1 MLLEDAGI
9 STDLTIRP
17 GQTVSV
23 SGDRSLAQP
32 PLWGSGGFTVQERG
46 SLSLTYVAFG
56 STASFVVTGGSLSLA
71 SMSVAAAVLGAA
83 EGQLGGAGSVLR
95 LSAVTV
101 PEVPDWGVL
110 SITTTVEADGS
121 KTNEPA
127 TPFNGHARSSWFSVT
142 TGLCTISDG
151 GRCVGRPGGYGSF
164 EDCTIAVGG
173 GGGVLGECGVFD
185 TQNGVDYVTLPDG
198 SRHWASDCPMGV
210 QLAPGDSIN
219 WYSDF
224 SWQGSVGNHWNTDN
238 GCSGAGTCGLPWSG
252 NTIGG
257 GWQICFV

>member
-9 STDLTIRP
+9 TTDLTITP
-17 GQTVSV
+17 GQSVSV
-23 SGDRSLAQP
+23 SGDRSLAQA

-56 STASFVVTGGSLSLA
+56 SSASLVATGGSLSLA
-71 SMSVAAAVLGAA
+71 SMVVSAAVLGAA
-83 EGQLGGAGSVLR
+83 EGQLSGAGSVLR
-95 LSAVTV
+95 LSGVTV

-110 SITTTVEADGS
+110 TITTTVEADGS

-127 TPFNGHARSSWFSVT
+127 TPFNGHARSSWFTVT
-142 TGLCTISDG
+142 SGPCTISDG
-151 GRCVGRPGGYGSF
+151 GRCVGRAGGYGNH
-164 EDCTIAVGG
+164 EDCTIFVGG

-185 TQNGVDYVTLPDG
+185 TQNSVDYITLPDG
-198 SRHWASDCPMGV
+198 LRRGGSDCPTGV
-210 QLAPGDSIN
+210 AIVPGASVS

-224 SWQGSVGNHWNTDN
+224 SWQGSVGNLWNTDN
-238 GCSGAGTCGLPWSG
+238 GCSAAGTCGAPWSG
-252 NTIGG
+252 NNLGG